1 MKYIITVD
9 NEDLGITVKS
19 ERLQLARAH
28 RIRKLWTQ
36 SVNTTPFIDPE
47 RAVLFTNFYRSE
59 FAKDLSAPILRA
71 RALQHFL
78 ERKTLYIGEGEL
90 LVGEKGGSPRSV
102 PTYPELCCHS
112 LQDLDILES
121 RSVTPYRVSKET
133 KKIYN
138 DYIIPFWKDR
148 DLRSRVFC
156 SLPDEWK
163 KAFHAGVFTEFMEQ
177 RAPGHA
183 IMDDKIYRMGL
194 TDFKRRIEERRKS
207 LDYLND
213 PEAHD
218 RDQELQAMIVC
229 CDSVIGF
236 ASRHAQLAKNEARK
250 ERNLQRK
257 RELKKIAEVCS
268 RVPARP
274 PRTFWE
280 ALQMYWFIHLGVT
293 LEINTWD
300 SFNPGRLDLNL
311 FPFYKRDIETGRLTR
326 DDAKELLKCF
336 WIKFSNQP
344 APPKVNV
351 TMEQSATYQD
361 FATPNLGGV
370 DKYGQDAVNE
380 LSYLILEVED
390 ELRVMQP
397 NTCVQI
403 SSRNPDHFLER
414 ALQIIRT
421 GHPKPSI
428 FNTDIIIQEQLRQ
441 SKTVEEA
448 RLGGPSGCVTI
459 SAFGKETTVLTGYLS
474 WVKILEITL
483 NNGVDPRTN
492 ERVGLETG
500 NATGFQS
507 FDDVLEAYRSQL
519 KHFVDLKIAGNHI
532 IERIFAE
539 HMPVPFQ
546 SVLID
551 SCVETGKDYNNG
563 GAKYNTSYIQ
573 GTGLGTLTD
582 CLTAIKYHVFDQ
594 ENIAFKE
601 LLKACRDN
609 FKGKY
614 EILRQILLNKTPKYG
629 NDDGYADAIAK
640 ELVEI
645 YFEVVDGKPNTRGG
659 KYRINLLPTT
669 VHVYFGKLCGATPD
683 GRAAEQPISEGVSPT
698 QGADRK
704 GPTAVMKSVTKWDH
718 TKTGGTLLN
727 MKFAPQVLKT
737 QEDLKKMVQLI
748 RTFFLLGGHHVQ
760 FNIVDTETLRDAQA
774 NPENYRNLLVR
785 VAGYSDYFIDLH
797 KDLQDE
803 IISRTEHQL

>member
-1 MKYIITVD
+1 M
-9 NEDLGITVKS
+9 
-19 ERLQLARAH
+19 ARAT
-28 RIRKLWTQ
+28 RICKLWEQ
-36 SVNTTPFIDPE
+36 SVNTIPFIDHE
-47 RAVLFTNFYRSE
+47 RAVLITDFYRSDS
-59 FAKDLSAPILRA
+59 AKGLSEPILRA
-71 RALQHFL
+71 RALQYYL
-78 ERKTLYIGEGEL
+78 EHKTLYIGEGEL
-90 LVGEKGGSPRSV
+90 LVGEKGGSPRAV

-112 LQDLDILES
+112 LQDLDILGS
-121 RSVTPYRVSKET
+121 RSVTTYRVSKET
-133 KKIYN
+133 RKIYK
-138 DYIIPFWKDR
+138 DYIIPFWNGR
-148 DLRSRVFC
+148 DLRSKIFNSV
-156 SLPDEWK
+156 LDEWK
-163 KAFHAGVFTEFMEQ
+163 RAFSAGVFTEFMEQ

-183 IMDDKIYRMGL
+183 ITDDKIYRMGL
-194 TDFKRRIEERRKS
+194 ADFKKRIEDRRKR
-207 LDYLND
+207 LDFLND
-213 PEAHD
+213 PDAYD
-218 RDQELQAMIVC
+218 KDQELQAMIVG
-229 CDSVIGF
+229 CDAVIGF
-236 ASRHAQLAKNEARK
+236 ASRHAQLAKSKARK
-250 ERNLQRK
+250 ERDSKRRK
-257 RELKKIAEVCS
+257 ELKKIVEVCS
-268 RVPARP
+268 RVPAFA

-311 FPFYKRDIETGRLTR
+311 YPFYKRDIENGRLTR
-326 DDAKELLKCF
+326 DEAKELLKCF

-344 APPKVNV
+344 APPKVDV

-370 DKYGQDAVNE
+370 DKCGHDVVNE

-397 NTCVQI
+397 NTCIQI
-403 SSRNPDHFLER
+403 SSRNPDRFLEK
-414 ALQIIRT
+414 ALRIIRT

-441 SKTVEEA
+441 GKTVEEA

-459 SAFGKETTVLTGYLS
+459 SAFGKETTVLTGYLN

-483 NNGVDPRTN
+483 NNGMDPQTK
-492 ERVGLETG
+492 ERIGIETG
-500 NATGFQS
+500 NLAGFQS
-507 FDDVLEAYRSQL
+507 FDEVIEAYKKQL
-519 KHFVDLKIAGNHI
+519 KHFVNLKIAGNNI

-551 SCVETGKDYNNG
+551 NCIEAGKDYNDG

-582 CLTAIKYHVFDQ
+582 CLTAIKYHAFDQ
-594 ENIAFKE
+594 KDIAFKE

-614 EILRQILLNKTPKYG
+614 EIIRQILLNKTPKYG
-629 NDDGYADAIAK
+629 NDDDYADNIAK

-645 YFEVVDGKPNTRGG
+645 YFEAVDGKLNTRGG

-669 VHVYFGKLCGATPD
+669 VHIYFGKLCGATPD
-683 GRAAEQPISEGVSPT
+683 GRKAEQPISEGVSPT
-698 QGADRK
+698 QGADRE

-718 TKTGGTLLN
+718 AKTGGTLLN
-727 MKFAPQVLKT
+727 MKFSPQVLKT
-737 QEDLKKMVQLI
+737 EEDLKKIVQLI
-748 RTFFLLGGHHVQ
+748 RTFFRLGGHHVQ
-760 FNIVDTETLRDAQA
+760 FNIVDKETLRNAQT

-785 VAGYSDYFIDLH
+785 VAGYSDYFVDLH
-797 KDLQDE
+797 KELQDE
-803 IISRTEHQL
+803 IISRTEHKL